1 MNIEHCMKDH
11 ILFFLILLLLPSC
24 NRFQTYDTESTLAL
38 AGENRAEL
46 EKVLVHFRDSGRVA
60 YESAC
65 FLIENMKYHASKEKI
80 NLDPQYADYFGHT
93 DSLYHALFDNIT
105 TGKAKEFKGK
115 EYDSL
120 RKALGK
126 EFSLLPEPDTSEPM
140 PDAQSLSAEYLIDN
154 IEKALAVWRENGYE
168 YNKDFDF
175 FKEFILPY
183 RATNEYPDMSRTDI
197 YHRFHAILGKGS
209 SIYEQLEYYKT
220 YVDKSRWINKY
231 TKPKG
236 HLGIYDLYVPK
247 FKMDCHNMTNRSC
260 NILRANGIPTV
271 YEFTPL
277 WQDRGNRH
285 FWCVSP
291 DTSGILQPFTAP
303 DNNLREDWESDI
315 RYAGKVYRR
324 TYGAQKDTPYFIAGE
339 DEYIPGLFDT
349 PLLSDQTFRYHQ
361 TVTLRLP
368 LNGKTY
374 NNLAY
379 LCMWAGSEPAI
390 VGWGKIDRKRNEIVY
405 EQVPLNT
412 LFFPVLFDE
421 ETMLDIARPFII
433 YAGTT
438 LEDIPLPLTANTPPH
453 SPKDISIE
461 NGNIIDSDT
470 RKAIKEL
477 RYITLECDT
486 TQHTDLHLL
495 RKYPDKRRMRAF
507 REQLKGAVLVGSDDE
522 RRSFD
527 TLLTIKETP
536 QPYLQ
541 EYKFKNEKCYRFYRL
556 SAPTGASV
564 NISHME
570 FLTSSPKGNAFRSP
584 TPLPVFHK
592 DTVSDTE
599 KMHRVEGRPLKTGS
613 HPEYAFDNNM
623 STYAGS
629 SSVGMEFRHPVQID
643 RIRLVPRNANNM
655 IVPGN
660 SYLLMYY
667 DNGWKE
673 FKILYAEHNYLDFKR
688 VPKATLYWLRNLTE
702 GKEELPFFYIDGKQ
716 YFLHTDKLPYCE

>member
-1 MNIEHCMKDH
+1 M
-11 ILFFLILLLLPSC
+11 
-24 NRFQTYDTESTLAL
+24 
-38 AGENRAEL
+38 
-46 EKVLVHFRDSGRVA
+46 
-60 YESAC
+60 
-65 FLIENMKYHASKEKI
+65 
-80 NLDPQYADYFGHT
+80 
-93 DSLYHALFDNIT
+93 
-105 TGKAKEFKGK
+105 
-115 EYDSL
+115 
-120 RKALGK
+120 
-126 EFSLLPEPDTSEPM
+126 
-140 PDAQSLSAEYLIDN
+140 
-154 IEKALAVWRENGYE
+154 
-168 YNKDFDF
+168 
-175 FKEFILPY
+175 
-183 RATNEYPDMSRTDI
+183 
-197 YHRFHAILGKGS
+197 
-209 SIYEQLEYYKT
+209 
-220 YVDKSRWINKY
+220 
-231 TKPKG
+231 
-236 HLGIYDLYVPK
+236 
-247 FKMDCHNMTNRSC
+247 
-260 NILRANGIPTV
+260 
-271 YEFTPL
+271 
-277 WQDRGNRH
+277 
-285 FWCVSP
+285 
-291 DTSGILQPFTAP
+291 
-303 DNNLREDWESDI
+303 
-315 RYAGKVYRR
+315 
-324 TYGAQKDTPYFIAGE
+324 
-339 DEYIPGLFDT
+339 
-349 PLLSDQTFRYHQ
+349 
-361 TVTLRLP
+361 
-368 LNGKTY
+368 
-374 NNLAY
+374 
-379 LCMWAGSEPAI
+379 
-390 VGWGKIDRKRNEIVY
+390 GKIDRKRNEIVY

-673 FKILYAEHNYLDFKR
+673 FKILYAEHNYLDFK
-688 VPKATLYWLRNLTE
+688 L
-702 GKEELPFFYIDGKQ
+702 
-716 YFLHTDKLPYCE
+716 

>member
-1 MNIEHCMKDH
+1 M
-11 ILFFLILLLLPSC
+11 
-24 NRFQTYDTESTLAL
+24 
-38 AGENRAEL
+38 
-46 EKVLVHFRDSGRVA
+46 
-60 YESAC
+60 
-65 FLIENMKYHASKEKI
+65 
-80 NLDPQYADYFGHT
+80 
-93 DSLYHALFDNIT
+93 
-105 TGKAKEFKGK
+105 
-115 EYDSL
+115 
-120 RKALGK
+120 
-126 EFSLLPEPDTSEPM
+126 
-140 PDAQSLSAEYLIDN
+140 
-154 IEKALAVWRENGYE
+154 
-168 YNKDFDF
+168 
-175 FKEFILPY
+175 
-183 RATNEYPDMSRTDI
+183 
-197 YHRFHAILGKGS
+197 
-209 SIYEQLEYYKT
+209 
-220 YVDKSRWINKY
+220 
-231 TKPKG
+231 
-236 HLGIYDLYVPK
+236 
-247 FKMDCHNMTNRSC
+247 
-260 NILRANGIPTV
+260 
-271 YEFTPL
+271 
-277 WQDRGNRH
+277 
-285 FWCVSP
+285 
-291 DTSGILQPFTAP
+291 
-303 DNNLREDWESDI
+303 
-315 RYAGKVYRR
+315 
-324 TYGAQKDTPYFIAGE
+324 
-339 DEYIPGLFDT
+339 
-349 PLLSDQTFRYHQ
+349 
-361 TVTLRLP
+361 
-368 LNGKTY
+368 
-374 NNLAY
+374 
-379 LCMWAGSEPAI
+379 
-390 VGWGKIDRKRNEIVY
+390 GKIDRKRNEIVY

-716 YFLHTDKLPYCE
+716 YFCIQINSPTVNKLLSYLSAVSIGSVWLMSISGLPDDIFNARYMSSIFSTAVGALVTCAVFLFFRSKQNIRLSCLDIAIFIFFMLLLDE